1 MSNRITD
8 IINGHINE
16 ALGKEQ
22 DLSIKRL
29 AICYECPISKL
40 TSLGLI
46 CDNSK
51 WISAKNEV
59 SLEAKPG
66 YTKGCGC
73 RLQAK
78 TRLPHNH
85 CIINKW

>member
-1 MSNRITD
+1 MSITD

-16 ALGKEQ
+16 ILNKEEN
-22 DLSIKRL
+22 LSIKRM
-29 AICYECPISKL
+29 AICLKCPISKH

-46 CDNSK
+46 CDNTK
-51 WISAKNEV
+51 WISKDDQV

-66 YTKGCGC
+66 YTRGCNC

-85 CIINKW
+85 CIINRW